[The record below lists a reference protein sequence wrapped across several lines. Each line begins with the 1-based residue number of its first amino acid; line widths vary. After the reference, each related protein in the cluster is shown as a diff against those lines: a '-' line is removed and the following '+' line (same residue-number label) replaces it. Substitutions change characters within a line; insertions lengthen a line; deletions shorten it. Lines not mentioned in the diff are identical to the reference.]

1 MRPKHRLLSSTSSS
15 SSSTAEAS
23 SNPNTSSRSNGR
35 VKKNKAIDMTRVDH
49 PPSVLSTKSSAL
61 DTLRYAYNNKFAGS
75 SSLLPSS
82 NSSTTT
88 SNHGDNKALPF
99 RRRKIASTEGSFIMD
114 RKSSIASTTPSL
126 SQKRLPTSTPINA
139 RERSLPS
146 TSSSRLHSH
155 GSLPP
160 KAALTPPPTQSLA
173 YSGRHSTVTSSPSHG
188 FQPASASRPATINR
202 PLVPATVASVRDRR
216 LMVLAEGRGVSPEVG
231 ICIVHVTTG
240 ECTLSQVPDTP
251 SYSRTLHKIHL
262 NDPHNILFANTA
274 LEPGTTQLYQ
284 LVNENFPE
292 ISTSVIPRKYF
303 SDDVG

>member
-82 NSSTTT
+82 NSSTAT

-240 ECTLSQVPDTP
+240 ECTLSQVW
-251 SYSRTLHKIHL
+251 
-262 NDPHNILFANTA
+262 NM
-274 LEPGTTQLYQ
+274 TTQVACNMVLCSCFIRY
-284 LVNENFPE
+284 L
-292 ISTSVIPRKYF
+292 ILRLTLGHCTRSI
-303 SDDVG
+303 